1 MTKLWIECCDA
12 EVDLDELQTPAA
24 LSAARYMLRKC
35 RSRSCNIKSAATSKC
50 NPRKVDDLETRVI
63 PLLAAAIQDAGAS
76 VGRLRIRKIQ
86 HRFHQHVKIV
96 DTIKKIAHRLESLAK
111 KGTRFAEDVE
121 VCLGDLNADHPRGD
135 ELVSAS
141 APPASK
147 HRGGSNIHSPV
158 TPRRGRK
165 PATQTPE
172 KETLEARCFLADGEV
187 ALKVTQSQLT
197 QIAKGSKREES
208 RTSTR
213 YMRHKLLQ
221 PGVTHIR
228 FTAGRGK
235 NTTQLTVPVMR
246 IHDDTKS
253 MKITIGNIGAG
264 QNVFD
269 AEGVADDGDTVPAV
283 FAAVMQKGLR
293 STLPG
298 DTATFLLWHNYDDTK
313 PVVWELFSGSRQW
326 SNAMEKV
333 GWCSLLPVDIA
344 DDERCD
350 LADPMFFRMVHA
362 VLASGRVE
370 LLHLG
375 PPCASFSV
383 AVSPP
388 QRSPSEPYG
397 ICTLSDKA
405 RAKVEAG
412 THLMLAAIE
421 LLTVQ
426 ISVGNRGSLEQPE
439 RSQAQ
444 WLQEFNAMLVDL
456 KLVTSVCHYCA
467 YGTLWKKPTK
477 FWHSWYPLDL
487 FRKCPGGHS
496 HRELRGTTKVK
507 GKTVKWTSLAS
518 PYPQQLVDGMARA
531 SLDLPRCTHPASGDN
546 FVVGGEAD
554 VQYFTEGPTED
565 FEGKADMEDSEKTDD
580 VEE

>member
-12 EVDLDELQTPAA
+12 EVDLDELQTPAT
-24 LSAARYMLRKC
+24 LYAARYMLRKC
-35 RSRSCNIKSAATSKC
+35 RSRAYNIKSAATSKC
-50 NPRKVDDLETRVI
+50 NPRKVDDLQTRII

-86 HRFHQHVKIV
+86 HRFHHHVKIV
-96 DTIKKIAHRLESLAK
+96 DKIRKLSDRLESLAK

-141 APPASK
+141 ASK
-147 HRGGSNIHSPV
+147 HRGGSNMHSPV

-187 ALKVTQSQLT
+187 ALKVAQSQLT

-208 RTSTR
+208 RTSTP

-253 MKITIGNIGAG
+253 IKITIGNIGAG

-333 GWCSLLPVDIA
+333 GWCSLRPVDIA

-397 ICTLSDKA
+397 LCTLSDKA

-444 WLQEFNAMLVDL
+444 WLQEFSAMLVDL

-546 FVVGGEAD
+546 VVVGGEAD

-565 FEGKADMEDSEKTDD
+565 VEGKADMEDSEKTDD